1 MASIPISIARRR
13 AALAKRGLVFGSV
26 LAFAATIG
34 LARSGHPATAASPTT
49 SSTSVSSATQS
60 NTGTGSF
67 GQAQVSPA
75 TSAQTPSVS
84 TGAS

>member
-1 MASIPISIARRR
+1 MAVIPISIARRR

-34 LARSGHPATAASPTT
+34 LARSSHPATAVAATP
-49 SSTSVSSATQS
+49 STIAAPAIQTAP
-60 NTGTGSF
+60 GPGGF
-67 GQAQVSPA
+67 GQAQVSP
-75 TSAQTPSVS
+75 SASSQTPSVS

>member
-1 MASIPISIARRR
+1 MAVIPISIARRR

-34 LARSGHPATAASPTT
+34 LARSSHPATAASTAP
-49 SSTSVSSATQS
+49 STIAAPAIQTAP
-60 NTGTGSF
+60 GGF
-67 GQAQVSPA
+67 GQAQVSP
-75 TSAQTPSVS
+75 SASSQTPSVS

>member
-1 MASIPISIARRR
+1 MPAIPITGARRR

-34 LARSGHPATAASPTT
+34 FARSNHPATAGSTTT
-49 SSTSVSSATQS
+49 SAPASSETAPA
-60 NTGTGSF
+60 TGSF
-67 GQAQVSPA
+67 GQAQVTPA
-75 TSAQTPSVS
+75 PGPQAPSVS